1 MYSRNFVYISNENQ
15 KIIKDTHILIAGCGL
30 GSVIAECALR
40 LGFEC
45 ISIIDGDRVEYTNL
59 NRQNYI
65 AKDIGKYKVEALRK
79 RLLAINPKA
88 QVLAFPN
95 YITEGNLETIMRQHS
110 CQIAINTID
119 FDSAIPFSFDS
130 VCREHNIPVLHPLN
144 LGWGGSVIV
153 ISPSGDKLS
162 DLTSEYQDFDLRM
175 AEHIFSKLKNHCI
188 APSFL
193 QQAIDDYKSIRN
205 SVSSPPQLSTGSW
218 VVASMCTTLLYKMS
232 VNLSVNTF
240 PEIYFNTVM

>member
-1 MYSRNFVYISNENQ
+1 MYNRNFIYISNENQ
-15 KIIKDTHILIAGCGL
+15 KVIKNTHVLIAGCGL

-45 ISIIDGDRVEYTNL
+45 ISIIDGDRVEYSNL

-65 AKDIGKYKVEALRK
+65 AKDIGKYKADALRE

-88 QVLAFPN
+88 QVHAFHN
-95 YITEGNLETIMRQHS
+95 YITEGNLGTIMKQYS

-119 FDSAIPFSFDS
+119 FDSAIPFIFDS
-130 VCREHNIPVLHPLN
+130 VCRKLSIPVLHPLN

-153 ISPSGDKLS
+153 ISPSGDELS

-175 AEHIFSKLKNHCI
+175 VEYIFSKLSNNCI

-193 QQAIDDYKSIRN
+193 RQAIEDYKSIR
-205 SVSSPPQLSTGSW
+205 SGVGSPPQLSVGSW

-240 PEIYFNTVM
+240 PEIYFSTVM